1 MELGAVRGFGLA
13 PGTGPSAGLTSLQST
28 YPAVLHPSSG
38 SACPSSALVVPLPR
52 AAQPGQLN
60 TWGPEAQKTGNEPP
74 NHLCKFLEKKKKIFF
89 FFFLR
94 FVKTLSSHLYPS
106 AHPLLPTL
114 QSFIAIFF
122 KTRRGC
128 SPGSSEQGI
137 VKSHNLSWMIL

>member
-1 MELGAVRGFGLA
+1 MQSEALGWPQGLA
-13 PGTGPSAGLTSLQST
+13 PQRGS
-28 YPAVLHPSSG
+28 PASSPHILL
-38 SACPSSALVVPLPR
+38 SCTPPLALP
-52 AAQPGQLN
+52 AQAQLWWCHCPGQLSLDN
-60 TWGPEAQKTGNEPP
+60 STHGGRRPRK
-74 NHLCKFLEKKKKIFF
+74 LEMSLQIICASFWKKKKKFFF

>member
-28 YPAVLHPSSG
+28 YILLSCTPPLALPAQARLWWCH
-38 SACPSSALVVPLPR
+38 C
-52 AAQPGQLN
+52 PGQLSLDN
-60 TWGPEAQKTGNEPP
+60 STHGGRRSRKLEMSLQIICASFWGGGG
-74 NHLCKFLEKKKKIFF
+74 IFF
-89 FFFLR
+89 FFFLS
-94 FVKTLSSHLYPS
+94 FLKTLSSHSYPS